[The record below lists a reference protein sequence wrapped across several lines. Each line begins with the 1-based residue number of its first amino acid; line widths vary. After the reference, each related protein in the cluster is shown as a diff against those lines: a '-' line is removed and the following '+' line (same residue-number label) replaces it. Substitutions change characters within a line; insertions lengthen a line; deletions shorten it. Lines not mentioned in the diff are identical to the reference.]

1 MKSLAVFI
9 DLRKAFDS
17 IDPLKLMLKLLKLNI
32 DPRIL
37 RYLCA
42 YFIGRCFSINLLGF
56 ISYIFRLFKGCPQ
69 GSILAPLLFA
79 LFYNGVGS
87 ALLLALYKLFADDL
101 VFYIFGLDVLSL
113 LKQAQEIL
121 ASLKSWCD
129 DNDLTINFSKTK
141 YIIFHKPR
149 TSIAENLPDLICN
162 NEVVERVFE
171 FKYLGVIYDSKLS
184 FKSHYNHV
192 CSRVSSAV
200 GCLLLIKRYLT
211 LQMFKIFT
219 NSFVY
224 SIIDYCL
231 PIWGCLSNTQVN
243 SLQSKIN
250 SVLGAYFFPQLCN
263 KFQRYNRISHSV
275 NNEKYKKPNLDYSE
289 LLQRCNLLSVS
300 ERIQYFNATFAYKS
314 LRFAHVPE
322 ISDLFVFGNSARS
335 QNLRQ
340 VDYASAFLQKSPIYQ
355 AIKTWNKLSPELKA
369 QDVSLGRFKTLLGTW
384 LIGERLND
392 FISD

>member
-32 DPRIL
+32 DPCIL

-149 TSIAENLPDLICN
+149 TSIAENLPDLI
-162 NEVVERVFE
+162 
-171 FKYLGVIYDSKLS
+171 LL
-184 FKSHYNHV
+184 YN
-192 CSRVSSAV
+192 
-200 GCLLLIKRYLT
+200 
-211 LQMFKIFT
+211 
-219 NSFVY
+219 
-224 SIIDYCL
+224 
-231 PIWGCLSNTQVN
+231 
-243 SLQSKIN
+243 
-250 SVLGAYFFPQLCN
+250 
-263 KFQRYNRISHSV
+263 
-275 NNEKYKKPNLDYSE
+275 
-289 LLQRCNLLSVS
+289 
-300 ERIQYFNATFAYKS
+300 
-314 LRFAHVPE
+314 
-322 ISDLFVFGNSARS
+322 
-335 QNLRQ
+335 
-340 VDYASAFLQKSPIYQ
+340 
-355 AIKTWNKLSPELKA
+355 
-369 QDVSLGRFKTLLGTW
+369 
-384 LIGERLND
+384 
-392 FISD
+392 